1 MRCRQHEECST
12 NRQRDGQLET
22 GLSEFSKCVEH
33 DERYPPTEE
42 LCMEDGEGRAP
53 TGVTILGKA
62 YSSTWT
68 EAHPSSYG
76 EPGQEDRKATGLSL
90 EARAH
95 VEPTLP

>member
-1 MRCRQHEECST
+1 
-12 NRQRDGQLET
+12 
-22 GLSEFSKCVEH
+22 
-33 DERYPPTEE
+33 
-42 LCMEDGEGRAP
+42 MEDGEGRAP